1 MRTAVVVGAGIGG
14 VAAAV
19 ALQQVGWRVILLE
32 RASTIGEVG
41 AGLSIWPSAVAE
53 LDRLGV
59 RGLAQDAAPA
69 IFGMR
74 LADGRWVF
82 QATSLGVKSPVMI
95 HRAQLHD
102 RITDQF
108 GPNITIRTA
117 FTVTGVDPDAT
128 GATVRG
134 DGEELRAD
142 LVVAADGISS
152 TVRGVLH
159 PRHKGPVYAGYTSY
173 RGLADVETGYV
184 GGETWGRG
192 RRFGFARLI
201 DGRVYWYA
209 TGSQP
214 AHRRDELSDV
224 RATFGDWHSPIPD
237 ILAATAHLLQHDVYD
252 LALPLP
258 PFAAGHVALLG
269 DAAHAMTPN
278 LGRGACSAIED
289 AGALARHLDS
299 ASSVTAALAA
309 YDAERRPAT
318 TRLVRTSRRVG
329 QLGQVRGP
337 VAGALRDAALAAVGM
352 ASARRPWRADPNTR
366 VRADGTPSRKA

>member
-82 QATSLGVKSPVMI
+82 QATNLGVKSPVMI

-209 TGSQP
+209 TGNQP

-224 RATFGDWHSPIPD
+224 RAAFGDWHSPIPD
-237 ILAATAHLLQHDVYD
+237 ILAATTHLLQHDVYD

-269 DAAHAMTPN
+269 PRRLFSDR
-278 LGRGACSAIED
+278 GRRGAAEAPRLRELGD
-289 AGALARHLDS
+289 RGAGGLRRGAATGHHATGSHLPPRRAVGPGAGS
-299 ASSVTAALAA
+299 GG
-309 YDAERRPAT
+309 RRPP
-318 TRLVRTSRRVG
+318 RRG
-329 QLGQVRGP
+329 ARGCRH
-337 VAGALRDAALAAVGM
+337 GLRPPPLEGR
-352 ASARRPWRADPNTR
+352 SEHQGPGR
-366 VRADGTPSRKA
+366 